1 MTVEMIKEA
10 AANFGTPSYVFD
22 LDLLKERVDL
32 INKYIGKKALC
43 CYAMKANPFI
53 IGPMN
58 EYTDKF

>member
-32 INKYIGKKALC
+32 INKYIGKKA
-43 CYAMKANPFI
+43 
-53 IGPMN
+53 N
-58 EYTDKF
+58 ESKSVYHRSDE